1 MKKKKFILSPSSK
14 VTVAITLAMISIP
27 TYAAGIISGTGGPQV
42 STASN
47 GAEIV
52 NIVKP
57 NQNGLSHN
65 QYNQYNVN
73 KPGAVLNN
81 SLIAGQSQLAGKLG
95 ANHNLQGQTA
105 NIILNEVITRNPS
118 LLLGKQEIFGMAAD
132 YVLANPNGITCD
144 GCGFINTNRSSL
156 VVGNPVIENGKL
168 EKYQTNNQNKLRVN
182 GEGLTTATILDLIAP
197 SISVNGRIQAKEINA
212 ITGHNDVSRDTL
224 TITERKG
231 LPHAIDS
238 YYLGSMQAGRIRII
252 NTDTSN
258 SVNLEGQLKGKDIVS
273 VDTKGNL
280 LLTASNIEGDNIDLK
295 GQKIRSQGKIT
306 SNTNKYYGAKNYQN
320 YRGGIDINGQTDS
333 QQLKKTAL
341 VGKNISIIAAK
352 DNHLTATLIR
362 GDDVLIK
369 GGDVLLDNH
378 KTINKKRNT
387 NNNWYYSQTNYAT
400 TTAEKT
406 QQHSTVVEA
415 NKTANLISTQGDIT
429 LIGSKVKAGESLAL
443 NSARD
448 ITLSGVI
455 EKEKNGHNRNLRNHT
470 SSLITGHFHDSNE
483 AETLKSSELISDGG
497 LGVNAQ
503 QSVRLNAAKIQSKR
517 DLIINAKK
525 KIDINVQKTAN
536 NKTTKNDKTYWGG
549 IGGGNNQNN
558 SNNSTISHRSEILSG
573 EHLLVSADDGIN
585 ITGSKVSGKS
595 GGFVQTKNGGLRID
609 NGISTF
615 TDNVDSR
622 NGTAFNITK
631 NSNKST
637 HNTQTVHGSELVSD
651 ANLKLLSKKD
661 INVVGSLVKSA
672 GTLGIESLG
681 SINITAA
688 KQEEQLDQTKTK
700 LAVDAYAKE
709 SGDKQYKAG
718 LRIEHTTETE
728 QTHKTKHVGSSLEG
742 GSIDV
747 AAQGDV
753 NFNGSTLKTTKDN
766 ANISGEN
773 VSFLAEKDKTNTT
786 KTKDTIGGG
795 AYYTGGIDKAGS
807 GYEAGFSK
815 EKSELSKEDAL
826 VSKTD
831 VAGSLIVNAKDKLT
845 QEGAE
850 HQVNDQYKATAK
862 NVDNLAAISKNE
874 TKITTSSG
882 GIDIGTNID
891 YSGVTRPVEK
901 AIKSIGKGDIGGAID
916 NIGKTGTPNLG
927 LDVGIKGQTSENSK
941 DSTTASVTNIIAGSL
956 DINAKETV
964 NDEGTQYKANRGDY
978 KLTAN
983 QHIDQAVE
991 NTQHE
996 MNKET
1001 HGSGGLRVYTTTGED
1016 LTINVQ
1022 GEGGNS
1028 SFENKNS
1035 QAVTGSLVAKK
1046 NIDINVTKDA
1056 IYQGVNITSE
1066 NGSTQITAG
1075 RNVKFEQANNTNSSS
1090 SDKKSANAS
1099 GSIGTNPNGKTMGL
1113 GLGGGIEKTSSETK
1127 NAITG
1132 LISSGGNLDVVSG
1145 NDINFQGTKVNSNN
1159 DISIVAKNKVN
1170 VGAAES
1176 TYTNKENNI
1185 SGKLNLGGG
1194 SNETKKDSGSNAS
1207 IGGAVNLAFKDETL
1221 VKQQGSELSS
1231 NNKIS
1236 INAGSNDNDAIHGVG
1251 NQVKSKNI
1259 TLTANK
1265 GGIILESAQTTEH
1278 KNNWD
1283 VAINGNAVVGQSF
1296 KKDGQGKADPNS
1308 GSDTHNL
1315 NAGLSVGVDKLDK
1328 QINQNAKIDADNIT
1342 IISQKDI
1349 RIAGGVLNGGKI
1361 NGDIGG
1367 NLNIE
1372 SRNDSEHKVSVN
1384 VDTGIGHTNT
1394 KSPSIT
1400 TKLSKAGTAHYS
1412 KPLKEKLNSIVES
1425 GAGQVTEKYNAFARR
1440 HDKSQ
1445 DTAGTVSF
1453 NKAQDKVTLPEKI
1466 IEKASEK
1473 TALWD
1478 RGARTIGNGVKSALV
1493 EDKIK
1498 GRSGHAG
1505 FSFDVV
1511 NNNLVTEQSVIHAE
1525 NGVDLNVKGGTNL
1538 TGAKIST
1545 NNGGVLIGD
1554 SKVINKDM
1562 HGYNHNYGASLDVP
1576 FTVGGVLN
1584 TITKGIIKGE
1594 SPITAS
1600 VNMNKT
1606 IASAGIMIK

>member
-306 SNTNKYYGAKNYQN
+306 SNINKYYGAKNYQN

-882 GIDIGTNID
+882 GIDIGTNIN
-891 YSGVTRPVEK
+891 YSGVTRPAEK
-901 AIKSIGKGDIGGAID
+901 AIKSVGKGDIGGAID

-1001 HGSGGLRVYTTTGED
+1001 HGSGGLRVYTTTGKD

-1035 QAVTGSLVAKK
+1035 QAVTGSIVAKK

-1075 RNVKFEQANNTNSSS
+1075 RNVKFEQANNTNFSS
-1090 SDKKSANAS
+1090 SDKTSANAS

-1113 GLGGGIEKTSSETK
+1113 GLGGGIEKTSAETK

-1185 SGKLNLGGG
+1185 SGKLNIGGG
-1194 SNETKKDSGSNAS
+1194 SNETKKDSGNNAS

-1221 VKQQGSELSS
+1221 AKQQGSELSS

-1296 KKDGQGKADPNS
+1296 KKDGQGKVDPNS

-1342 IISQKDI
+1342 IISQKDT

-1394 KSPSIT
+1394 KLPSIT

-1412 KPLKEKLNSIVES
+1412 KPLNEKLNSVVES

-1466 IEKASEK
+1466 IEKAPEK

-1584 TITKGIIKGE
+1584 TITKGITKGE